1 MRASLPPRRL
11 LASGKAWLAAEVV
24 EEAGQLIGRTEVKDV
39 SPVLEAAYRDL
50 WTFVFGGDDQP

>member
-1 MRASLPPRRL
+1 LPPRRL